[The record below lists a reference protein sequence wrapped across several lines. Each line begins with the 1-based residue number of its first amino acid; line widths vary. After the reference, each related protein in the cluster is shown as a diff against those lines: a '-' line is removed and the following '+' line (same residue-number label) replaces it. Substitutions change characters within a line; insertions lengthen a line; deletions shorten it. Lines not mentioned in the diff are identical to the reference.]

1 MTPDPLCTQQPTG
14 RGGWGGEG
22 GDTHEW
28 RHLQGHKSKR
38 RTRESRT
45 PTTLPREPE
54 VLFWLCLEFRGQQL
68 PKGWPTRPAQ
78 SRRVEREGLNERGK
92 VLLYCGKSRRIEAMP
107 GLRLTETDFSATK
120 RIFLFDFHSFQRFIE
135 ERKWKYTIHHL
146 LIVNFGIHLWGE
158 TFRGANTVEM
168 EKNIG
173 LLFIYKQFNFVKL
186 QRQLTPR

>member
-14 RGGWGGEG
+14 RGGW

-120 RIFLFDFHSFQRFIE
+120 RIFLFDFPFQRFIA
-135 ERKWKYTIHHL
+135 ERKWKYAIYDLSSLDLWHSEYIFGERDISRSEYCKNGKKYWACLFTSN
-146 LIVNFGIHLWGE
+146 LILSSCRDNSS
-158 TFRGANTVEM
+158 R
-168 EKNIG
+168 
-173 LLFIYKQFNFVKL
+173 
-186 QRQLTPR
+186 